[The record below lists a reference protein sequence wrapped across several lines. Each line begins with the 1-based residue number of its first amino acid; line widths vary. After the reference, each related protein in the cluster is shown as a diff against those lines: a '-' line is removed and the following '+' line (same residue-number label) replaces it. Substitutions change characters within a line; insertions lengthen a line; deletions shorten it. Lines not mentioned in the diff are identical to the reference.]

1 MKRSFVLTRAF
12 DRSWTD
18 MGLGD
23 DELTEL
29 QLLLV
34 NDPEA
39 GDVIQGTG
47 GARKV
52 RIPLEGRGKSG
63 GGRVIYVD
71 VVVREII
78 YLLMAYPK
86 NVQTDLTPDQK
97 KAVKKAIDAIKEE

>member
-1 MKRSFVLTRAF
+1 MIRTFILTPGF
-12 DRSWTD
+12 ERSWAA

-23 DELTEL
+23 DELMEL
-29 QLLLV
+29 QSLLID
-34 NDPEA
+34 DPET

-47 GARKV
+47 GARRV

-71 VVVREII
+71 VVIQKRI
-78 YLLMAYPK
+78 YLLMAFPK

-97 KAVKKAIDAIKEE
+97 KMMRKIIERIKEE